1 MLKKIIK
8 KILSSFGFKL
18 IKTNFPEVRFENF
31 KNLTQIYEKK
41 LNNIYGTKLIKYDE
55 IRPKL
60 LGRLLGTPPSK
71 AYFIIEAL
79 AKSKTINGDICE
91 FGVAQGS
98 TSALIANE
106 IKKQDKKLHLFD
118 SFEGLPRPSSKD
130 QLKDDIF
137 LLGSIKA
144 YTGTMSCSETM
155 VISRLKEL
163 FFPENRYII
172 HKGFIEELIQKD
184 KKLPGKVSFA
194 YVDFDFYEPIMIA
207 LNFLD
212 KVTVSGAIIIVDD
225 YDYFTTGS
233 KIAVDEF
240 VKEKNSNRKIYD
252 IEIPDS
258 TYGFFAILTKKSLS

>member
-1 MLKKIIK
+1 MLKKFIR
-8 KILSSFGFKL
+8 KILSNFGFKL
-18 IKTNFPEVRFENF
+18 IKTNVPEVRFENF
-31 KNLTQIYEKK
+31 INLAQAYEKK
-41 LNNIYGTKLIKYDE
+41 LNEISGTKFIKYDE

-60 LGRLLGTPPSK
+60 LGRLLGTPPSE

-79 AKSKTINGDICE
+79 EKSKTINGDICE

-130 QLKDDIF
+130 QLKVDIF
-137 LLGSIKA
+137 SLGNIKA

-163 FFPENRYII
+163 SFPENRYII

-184 KKLPGKVSFA
+184 KKMPEKVSFA

-212 KVTVSGAIIIVDD
+212 KVTASGAIIIVDD
-225 YDYFTTGS
+225 YDYFSTGS

-240 VKEKNSNRKIYD
+240 VKGKNVNRKIYN

-258 TYGFFAILTKKSLS
+258 TYGHFAILTKKV